1 MKKRKN
7 RSNIIIDL
15 TSLLDVVF
23 ILLLIILCNFRNND
37 YALREDQQ
45 EAQKAKADYE
55 ALQDTCNTEL
65 ETLGELG
72 EYVAVISI
80 TANYEDDLVTRKIR
94 VKNSD
99 KSSVI
104 PIFPELVRTKT
115 SEGYDKLRDY
125 LESYAA
131 SNPKRTVIISLNR
144 DKEDI
149 LYRDERSIQT
159 IINQLC
165 NEYDNVKQ

>member
-72 EYVAVISI
+72 EY
-80 TANYEDDLVTRKIR
+80 
-94 VKNSD
+94 
-99 KSSVI
+99 
-104 PIFPELVRTKT
+104 P
-115 SEGYDKLRDY
+115 
-125 LESYAA
+125 
-131 SNPKRTVIISLNR
+131 
-144 DKEDI
+144 
-149 LYRDERSIQT
+149 
-159 IINQLC
+159 
-165 NEYDNVKQ
+165 